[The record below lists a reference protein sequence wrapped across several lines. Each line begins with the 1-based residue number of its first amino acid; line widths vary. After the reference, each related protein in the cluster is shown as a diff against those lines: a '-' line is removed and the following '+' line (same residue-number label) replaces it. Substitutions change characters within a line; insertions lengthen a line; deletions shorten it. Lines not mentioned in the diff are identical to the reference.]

1 MSTFDPRTFEAEVA
15 LKLIPT
21 ERLPAVAQD
30 AMEAGFDGPHVV
42 RMAILEPAY
51 GWAIDRA
58 LPPMLAELGCHEISP
73 KEAALWLA
81 RERAKYLL
89 ETGEDPLP
97 SLSYFYRLMW
107 MADYPDELIGLGY
120 LEDAY
125 EFATEQ
131 EMRTSAREALEELL
145 SPELHER
152 RLAERKAVLEQ
163 AQAKAKQEWPYIVNS
178 PTGRVLLKERYK
190 KRLIERRSLLWT
202 ELFAW
207 GAVGWSFGSWRLG
220 VVGLLITLPIM
231 LAFALLDE
239 YRRMQ
244 RERRDI
250 LLRRGVPEDQI

>member
-1 MSTFDPRTFEAEVA
+1 MPFDLKTFEAEVA

-21 ERLPAVAQD
+21 EQLPAVAQD

-51 GWAIDRA
+51 GWAIDQA
-58 LPPMLAELGCHEISP
+58 LPPMLAELGCSEISP
-73 KEAALWLA
+73 KEAALRLA
-81 RERAKYLL
+81 RERAKHLL

-97 SLSYFYRLMW
+97 SLRYFYRLMW
-107 MADYPDELIGLGY
+107 VADYPDELIGLGY

-125 EFATEQ
+125 EFATE
-131 EMRTSAREALEELL
+131 EEVRTGAREALEELL
-145 SPELHER
+145 SPELNER
-152 RLAERKAVLEQ
+152 RVAERKAVLEK
-163 AQAKAKQEWPYIVNS
+163 AQANAKQERPYLVNS
-178 PTGRVLLKERYK
+178 PTGRALLKERYK
-190 KRLIERRSLLWT
+190 KRLIEKRSLLWT

-207 GAVGWSFGSWRLG
+207 DAVGWSFGSWRLA

-231 LAFALLDE
+231 LGFALWDE
-239 YRRMQ
+239 YRRVK